1 MDLLAFG
8 LLFLIQTVPYGI
20 AVLGLNINWGF
31 TGLFN
36 VGVAGFYAVG
46 AYTSAILTAP
56 EQLHSIAFGLPAGV
70 GWLASMLT
78 AAIVAYAIGKICLRL
93 RSDYLAI
100 ATIGIAEILRL
111 VIKNYQ
117 DLTGG
122 TYGIQNLPRPFEF
135 VGGYGADLAF
145 LAVGIVIVAVLY
157 ILIERM
163 WRSPWGRVMRAIREN
178 EVAAAAAGKNVEAFR
193 LEAFVVG
200 SALMG
205 LAGAIAVHAS
215 KSVGIE
221 GTEPLEVTF
230 LLWVMLIV
238 GGSGNNKGAL
248 IGVVLIWALWSI
260 LPDFIAAGFLPLI
273 ESAFDLSEE
282 NVEDVSRRIPYVRL
296 FLIGVLL
303 QVVLQKF
310 PGGLLREKAPS
321 LAKHPAS

>member
-8 LLFLIQTVPYGI
+8 LLFLIQAVPYGV
-20 AVLGLNINWGF
+20 AALGLNINWGF

-56 EQLHSIAFGLPAGV
+56 PQLHSISFGLPAGV

-78 AAIVAYAIGKICLRL
+78 AAAIAYLIGRICLRL

-122 TYGIQNLPRPFEF
+122 TYGIQNLPKPFEF
-135 VGGYGADLAF
+135 LGGYAADIAF
-145 LAVGIVIVAVLY
+145 LAVGIAIILVLF

-205 LAGAIAVHAS
+205 LAGAMAVHAA

-238 GGSGNNKGAL
+238 GGSGNNLGAL
-248 IGVVLIWALWSI
+248 VGVVLIWALWSI
-260 LPDFIAAGFLPLI
+260 LPDAIAAGVLPLA
-273 ESAFDLSEE
+273 EAAFDLSAE
-282 NVEDVSRRIPYVRL
+282 NVEDLNRRIPYVRL

-310 PGGLLREKAPS
+310 PGGLVPEKAPS
-321 LAKHPAS
+321 LARQNS

>member
-1 MDLLAFG
+1 M
-8 LLFLIQTVPYGI
+8 PYGI
-20 AVLGLNINWGF
+20 AALGLNINWGF

-56 EQLHSIAFGLPAGV
+56 AQLHSVSFGLPAGV
-70 GWLASMLT
+70 GWVASMVT
-78 AAIVAYAIGKICLRL
+78 AAAIAYVIGRICLRL

-117 DLTGG
+117 GLTGG
-122 TYGIQNLPRPFEF
+122 TYGIQNLPKPFEF
-135 VGGYGADLAF
+135 LGGYAADIAF
-145 LAVGIVIVAVLY
+145 LAVGLVIIVVLFV
-157 ILIERM
+157 LIERM

-205 LAGAIAVHAS
+205 LAGAMAVHAA

-238 GGSGNNKGAL
+238 GGSGNNLGAL
-248 IGVVLIWALWSI
+248 VGVVLIWALWSI
-260 LPDFIAAGFLPLI
+260 LPDAIAAGLLPLA
-273 ESAFDLSEE
+273 EAAFDLSAE
-282 NVEDVSRRIPYVRL
+282 NVEDLNRRIPYVRL

-310 PGGLLREKAPS
+310 PGGLVPEKAPS
-321 LAKHPAS
+321 LARQNA